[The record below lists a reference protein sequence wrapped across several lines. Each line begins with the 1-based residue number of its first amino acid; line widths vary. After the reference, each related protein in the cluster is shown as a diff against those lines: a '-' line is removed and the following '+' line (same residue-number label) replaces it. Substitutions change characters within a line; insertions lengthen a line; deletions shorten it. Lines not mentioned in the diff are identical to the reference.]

1 MIGIIDYG
9 LSNLNSI
16 CNAILKL
23 NQKIKLVDS
32 KTNFEQFNK
41 IILPGVGSFPKA
53 IENLKKK
60 KLFEIIKKQ
69 VLIDKK
75 PILGICLGMQLFFEY
90 SSEDTGSEGIGI
102 LKGKVKSLNATKEFK
117 VPNIGWR
124 QIKVDQKGVLLE
136 NIEENPIFYFI
147 HKYACFSEEQNLIKS
162 TLKHSHEFDCLIEK
176 ENIFCTQFHPE
187 KSQKIG
193 IKLLENFIN
202 YKNGKY

>member
-16 CNAILKL
+16 CNATLKL

-53 IENLKKK
+53 IENLKKQ
-60 KLFEIIKKQ
+60 KLFDIIKKQ

-90 SSEDTGSEGIGI
+90 SSEDIGSEGIGI
-102 LKGKVKSLNATKEFK
+102 LKGKVKSLNVTKEFK

-124 QIKVDQKGVLLE
+124 QIKVDQKGVLLK

>member
-53 IENLKKK
+53 IENLKKQ
-60 KLFEIIKKQ
+60 KLFDIIKKQ

-90 SSEDTGSEGIGI
+90 SSEDIGSEGIGI
-102 LKGKVKSLNATKEFK
+102 LKGKVKSLNVTKEFK

-124 QIKVDQKGVLLE
+124 QIKVDQKGVLLK

-187 KSQKIG
+187 KSQKNG
-193 IKLLENFIN
+193 LMLLKNFSEFHAS
-202 YKNGKY
+202 

>member
-53 IENLKKK
+53 IENLKKQ
-60 KLFEIIKKQ
+60 KLFDIIKKQ

-90 SSEDTGSEGIGI
+90 SSEDIGSEGIGI
-102 LKGKVKSLNATKEFK
+102 LKGKVKSLNVTKEFK

-124 QIKVDQKGVLLE
+124 QIKVDQKGVLLK